1 MDKIEVLVAT
11 MNQNNFKLIKEMN
24 LSTDAIIINQC
35 EKNEYDEKIINNN
48 KIRMYSYNE
57 RGLAKSRNR
66 ALDKTDADICVI
78 ADDDVIYVDNYE
90 KIILNA
96 FKQQESADLIIFNI
110 KILNPNRQGSII
122 TKNKKINFFNYMKY
136 GSCRIAFRKSR
147 IDEYNIR
154 FDELFGAGATY
165 TSGEDTIFMNDCL
178 KNGLRIYTCPDTI
191 AYVKQDSSTWFNG
204 YNEKYFFDKGAIF
217 ARINKK
223 ISTLYN
229 IQFSLRKYS
238 IYKSDISFINVIK
251 QLANGRRD
259 YLNKINK
266 FRV

>member
-96 FKQQESADLIIFNI
+96 L
-110 KILNPNRQGSII
+110 
-122 TKNKKINFFNYMKY
+122 
-136 GSCRIAFRKSR
+136 
-147 IDEYNIR
+147 
-154 FDELFGAGATY
+154 
-165 TSGEDTIFMNDCL
+165 
-178 KNGLRIYTCPDTI
+178 
-191 AYVKQDSSTWFNG
+191 
-204 YNEKYFFDKGAIF
+204 
-217 ARINKK
+217 
-223 ISTLYN
+223 TL
-229 IQFSLRKYS
+229 L
-238 IYKSDISFINVIK
+238 
-251 QLANGRRD
+251 
-259 YLNKINK
+259 
-266 FRV
+266 

>member
-122 TKNKKINFFNYMKY
+122 TKNKKINFFNYIHSNFTLNMGWNWK
-136 GSCRIAFRKSR
+136 
-147 IDEYNIR
+147 
-154 FDELFGAGATY
+154 
-165 TSGEDTIFMNDCL
+165 
-178 KNGLRIYTCPDTI
+178 
-191 AYVKQDSSTWFNG
+191 
-204 YNEKYFFDKGAIF
+204 NEKSGPLEHQK
-217 ARINKK
+217 
-223 ISTLYN
+223 
-229 IQFSLRKYS
+229 
-238 IYKSDISFINVIK
+238 
-251 QLANGRRD
+251 LAPF
-259 YLNKINK
+259 YMLI
-266 FRV
+266 